1 MWLRKSGHSVKVES
15 LDSRGS
21 DRPTYTWPVMRRG
34 GSTLRTGDAL
44 AFGKTSMI
52 ASVFVFE
59 YIEYMYIFGVDRVPS
74 HPYDHDGSP

>member
-1 MWLRKSGHSVKVES
+1 
-15 LDSRGS
+15 
-21 DRPTYTWPVMRRG
+21 MRRG